1 MRPGAIT
8 GLVGVLSLAGVHSA
22 AAQSSSDQVAAV
34 PGKALYFGVA
44 GEGLISRSPG
54 LAVAGVMALEWKH
67 LLITAELAVGETF
80 SGWDMFYAGAQA
92 GAVLLSRPDTPYFL
106 AGIEYSRF
114 VDFIGERDGRADRAL
129 TGEAGY
135 VFRRPNGGRQVW
147 LGIRGI
153 VPIASHVYSDAA
165 PQLPVA
171 VLIVKLLL

>member
-22 AAQSSSDQVAAV
+22 AAQSSSDQVA
-34 PGKALYFGVA
+34 
-44 GEGLISRSPG
+44 
-54 LAVAGVMALEWKH
+54 GVMALEWKH

-80 SGWDMFYAGAQA
+80 SGWDMFNAGAQA

-114 VDFIGERDGRADRAL
+114 VDFIGERDGRADLAL
-129 TGEAGY
+129 TGEGGY

-171 VLIVKLLL
+171 VLIVKFLL